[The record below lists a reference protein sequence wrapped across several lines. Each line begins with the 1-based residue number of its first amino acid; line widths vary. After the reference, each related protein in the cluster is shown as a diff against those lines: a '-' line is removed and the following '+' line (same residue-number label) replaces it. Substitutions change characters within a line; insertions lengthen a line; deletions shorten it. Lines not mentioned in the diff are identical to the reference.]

1 MKKEPIRHH
10 YIPQF
15 ILRNFAFDD
24 SGRVLFYNKN
34 LKTVSKIETRDVFME
49 KNLYRDEINHTSN
62 PTQIEHDLAVYENE
76 VSHIIKKYS
85 KSA

>member
-24 SGRVLFYNKN
+24 SGKILYYDKKQN
-34 LKTVSKIETRDVFME
+34 TVSVVDSRDIFME
-49 KNLYRDEINHTSN
+49 KNLYRDEINN
-62 PTQIEHDLAVYENE
+62 FGEPTQI
-76 VSHIIKKYS
+76 
-85 KSA
+85 